1 MPDIKNNAHI
11 RSDEEAFMASYER
24 ARAQLGKIPGV
35 VGVGYGLKETEGN
48 FSDDI
53 ALLVYLL
60 EKRDRERVPA
70 EQLIPPTFEGYRT
83 DVRVLLPGRNASAT
97 CNDDSPHPVITGGI
111 QIEAFG
117 KKSTVNLLTNGTL
130 GCIVRKR
137 GDRGDDNVYLL
148 TNHHVL
154 LHEDIKTV
162 DGDGVYHPY
171 CPRTIMIGNVPL
183 KLEGTQLGKIDV
195 RNARKGHVDKDGKDM
210 ATPSTDPA
218 PLLETIDTTFTGF
231 YVDCAAVRI
240 DLGSFCCGKA
250 CPGDKLAY
258 DSTIPGLNDPA
269 DTLPGVV
276 IATSDTDRVV
286 NVRDVLT
293 SPLTAG
299 ERVYKVG
306 RTTRRTVGRITAINA
321 PAHNILNVPLGP
333 GLTGPYE
340 KRVLDFRYNVIEVV
354 LAADPPAENCMHRN
368 AFSHEGDSGSLVVD
382 ENNNAVGLLFQS
394 GEMPNSA
401 GKYSTSLCAI
411 VPVLNALKFCIAT
424 TTGTSHGA
432 EKAVDGSGLASSN
445 TPESLLAPE
454 NGVVLVGGEVR
465 ATQSSRTAPPLA
477 ASASDAQREHML
489 ALLEA
494 FRETSLGRELHET
507 FGEVR
512 REIAYL
518 VRGCRPVKVVWHRNR
533 GPAFLAS
540 AIDHVRGGATS
551 VPRVIGGVSRAELL
565 VRMGEVLSTY
575 GSNPLRDAIE
585 RHRAELLDIL
595 AHADNLDDCLAAL
608 RRMDAHG
615 VPA

>member
-1 MPDIKNNAHI
+1 MTAIKDNAHI
-11 RSDEEAFMASYER
+11 RADESAFMASYER
-24 ARAQLGKIPGV
+24 ARAQLGRIPGV
-35 VGVGYGLKETEGN
+35 VGVGFGLKETEGL
-48 FSDDI
+48 FADDI
-53 ALLVYLL
+53 ALLVYVL
-60 EKRDRERVPA
+60 EKRDREQVPG
-70 EQLIPPTFEGYRT
+70 EQMIPPTFDGYRT
-83 DVRVLLPGRNASAT
+83 DVRVLLPGRNSSAT
-97 CNDDSPHPVITGGI
+97 CNDDSAHPTITGGI

-117 KKSTVNLLTNGTL
+117 KKSAANLITNGTL

-154 LHEDIKTV
+154 LLEDIKTV

-171 CPRTIMIGNVPL
+171 SPRTILPGPPPL
-183 KLEGTQLGKIDV
+183 KVEGTLLGKIDV
-195 RNARKGHVDKDGKDM
+195 RNARKGHVDKDGKEM

-231 YVDCAAVRI
+231 YIDCAAVRI
-240 DLGSFCCGKA
+240 DLGSFCCGSA
-250 CPGDKLAY
+250 CTKNQIVY
-258 DSTIPGLNDPA
+258 DSTIPGLNDPN

-276 IATSDTDRVV
+276 IAASDKDRVV
-286 NVRDVLT
+286 DVRDVLT

-306 RTTRRTVGRITAINA
+306 RTTRRTVGKVTGVNV

-340 KRVLDFRYNVIEVV
+340 KRVLDFRYNVIEVA
-354 LAADPPAENCMHRN
+354 LAEDPPAENCMHRN
-368 AFSHEGDSGSLVVD
+368 SFSHDGDSGSLVVD
-382 ENNNAVGLLFQS
+382 EHNNAIGLLFQS

-432 EKAVDGSGLASSN
+432 EKADDGSGLASSI
-445 TPESLLAPE
+445 TPASLLAPE
-454 NGVVLVGGEVR
+454 NGVAFVGRERR
-465 ATQSSRTAPPLA
+465 ATQSPRTPPPHA
-477 ASASDAQREHML
+477 VPASDAEREHML
-489 ALLEA
+489 ALLAA
-494 FRETSLGRELHET
+494 FRETALGRDLHET

-518 VRGCRPVKVVWHRNR
+518 VRGCRPVKVAWHRNR
-533 GPAFLAS
+533 GPAFLAC
-540 AIDHVRGGATS
+540 AIDHVKGGATS
-551 VPRVIGGVSRAELL
+551 VPRSIGGVSRVELL
-565 VRMGEVLSTY
+565 ARMGEVLSAY

-585 RHRAELLDIL
+585 RHGSELLDIL
-595 AHADNLDDCLAAL
+595 TDADSVDDCLAAL
-608 RRMDAHG
+608 RRLDTHG